1 MEREDLGKRLE
12 YQMGIWPR
20 TGSQY
25 DSEEIDLR
33 YQWAAEGFWNDVI
46 DALAAE
52 AEAEVP
58 SARYKSG
65 VAGWLRQRKIGD
77 DQP

>member
-1 MEREDLGKRLE
+1 MRREDLGKMLE
-12 YQMGIWPR
+12 QQMGQWVR
-20 TGSQY
+20 DDSQY

-52 AEAEVP
+52 AEAEVS

-65 VAGWLRQRKIGD
+65 VAGWLRERKIGD
-77 DQP
+77 DE